1 MSERPRLLVPAL
13 MSVLVLAAL
22 AFAILATKST
32 SSQIAGRNGSGGADG
47 AGAASGTAVSAAA
60 GQFDGAGLPA
70 GVVAPPFT
78 LTSQEGHRV
87 SLSSLRGKPVV
98 LAFLYSTCGAPCVL
112 IAQQLRG
119 ALDEVGDGTVHV
131 VIVSADPRADTPAS
145 VRAFLA
151 QVSLRGRVAYLSG
164 APKQLEAVWKAY
176 RVKPASAGR
185 TLFRQYAT
193 VLLIDPRGQE
203 RVLYGQE
210 QLTPESLAHDIGRVK

>member
-32 SSQIAGRNGSGGADG
+32 SSQTAGRNGSDG
-47 AGAASGTAVSAAA
+47 SGAASGTAVSAAA

-70 GVVAPPFT
+70 GVTAPPFT
-78 LTSQEGHRV
+78 LTSQDGQRV

-112 IAQQLRG
+112 IAQQIRG
-119 ALDEVGDGTVHV
+119 ALDEVGDRAAHV
-131 VIVSADPRADTPAS
+131 VIISADPKADTPAN

-151 QVSLRGRVAYLSG
+151 LVSLSGRVAYLSG
-164 APKQLEAVWKAY
+164 AAKQLEAVWQAY
-176 RVKPASAGR
+176 RIKPASAGR
-185 TLFRQYAT
+185 TVFRQYAT
-193 VLLIDPRGQE
+193 VLLIDARGAE

-210 QLTPESLAHDIGRVK
+210 QLTPESLAHDLGRLRAP